1 MENFCDKMILAVIAG
16 DDYSNT
22 VQHLNSEG
30 IYATILSST
39 GGFLRKKSI
48 TLMIGVEADKV
59 EHALAIIKKHA
70 GERMQTT
77 FLANTSEAG
86 MPPYPIKVHTGG
98 SVVFVLDVEK
108 CVKY

>member
-1 MENFCDKMILAVIAG
+1 MILAVIAG

-22 VQHLNSEG
+22 VQHLNKEG
-30 IYATILSST
+30 IYTTILSST

-48 TLMIGVEADKV
+48 TLMIGVEAEKV
-59 EHALAIIKKHA
+59 DLALSIIKTHA

-77 FLANTSEAG
+77 FIANTSEAG
-86 MPPYPIKVHTGG
+86 MPAYPIKVHTGG
-98 SVVFVLDVEK
+98 TVVFVLNMER

>member
-59 EHALAIIKKHA
+59 ERALAIIKKHA

-98 SVVFVLDVEK
+98 SVVFVFDVEK